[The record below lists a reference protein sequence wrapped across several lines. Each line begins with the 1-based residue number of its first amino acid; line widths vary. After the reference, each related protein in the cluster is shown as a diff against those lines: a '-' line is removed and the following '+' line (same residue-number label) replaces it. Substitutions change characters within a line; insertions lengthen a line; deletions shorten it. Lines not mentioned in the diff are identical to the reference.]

1 AGSVPWFWL
10 ATVGEPRQ
18 ARDRWREG
26 RARRAWT
33 EGRSRIE
40 RRDDLRLE
48 NRSRALRR
56 NAHHERWQR
65 GPAARAAGLIRAVVP
80 RGALMKISRGS
91 ASGGVR
97 RPLRHLR
104 ASFDRQIAALRAST
118 DSGA

>member
-1 AGSVPWFWL
+1 
-10 ATVGEPRQ
+10 
-18 ARDRWREG
+18 REG
-26 RARRAWT
+26 GDGWGEGGGGRGWT

-65 GPAARAAGLIRAVVP
+65 GPAARAARLIRAVFP

-104 ASFDRQIAALRAST
+104 ASFDRQIAALRVST